1 MNRLLRSLSVFG
13 LALAGTL
20 LPLAS
25 MLAQDSSPDKPVAV
39 VSVASYDQL
48 MKDLSYLTA
57 ASGRPEVGNI
67 IQFVSEP
74 FARHMD
80 TERPAGVLFTIADGD
95 PKGVGFLPIPDFDE
109 LLKVVREKFGAE
121 VEELDNGIMRVT
133 LSQNVYIK
141 QQGEWVFFTDAVRN
155 LNQLPADPSSYLDGL
170 DSKYDVSIRLMVQ
183 NIPEDLRDLALK
195 QIKAG
200 LEMQLDP
207 ALGGGIG
214 ELDEDLAR
222 KLQKNWLESITMLIH
237 ETDELTMGWAV
248 DSASQ
253 RTYVDVVMTAVDGSK
268 FASQMKVL
276 ADSKSSFTG
285 FLLPDA
291 AATFQATSKIP
302 SRDVDQTLAV
312 MKFLRQE
319 ALKGI
324 DKDPNAP
331 SQLKDILNKVLDVVD
346 ETIEDGQM
354 DVGGTV
360 VLGPRSLM
368 FVGGGYVADGKAL
381 AEAFQRV
388 IELAKNEPDVPDVK
402 FNADEHRGVSFHK
415 LTIPIPD
422 NDKDTRKVLG
432 ENLDVVIGTGD
443 NCLYLALGAGSDELL
458 KKVIDKSA
466 ENPALAVPPAQLRVA
481 LKPLIRFLASVNED
495 EKLTRL
501 AESLDETSG
510 GDQLLIAINA
520 VENGIRYRLEVQEG
534 VLQLLGKAS
543 DMQQRN

>member
-1 MNRLLRSLSVFG
+1 M
-13 LALAGTL
+13 
-20 LPLAS
+20 
-25 MLAQDSSPDKPVAV
+25 
-39 VSVASYDQL
+39 
-48 MKDLSYLTA
+48 
-57 ASGRPEVGNI
+57 
-67 IQFVSEP
+67 
-74 FARHMD
+74 
-80 TERPAGVLFTIADGD
+80 
-95 PKGVGFLPIPDFDE
+95 
-109 LLKVVREKFGAE
+109 
-121 VEELDNGIMRVT
+121 
-133 LSQNVYIK
+133 
-141 QQGEWVFFTDAVRN
+141 
-155 LNQLPADPSSYLDGL
+155 
-170 DSKYDVSIRLMVQ
+170 
-183 NIPEDLRDLALK
+183 
-195 QIKAG
+195 
-200 LEMQLDP
+200 
-207 ALGGGIG
+207 
-214 ELDEDLAR
+214 
-222 KLQKNWLESITMLIH
+222 
-237 ETDELTMGWAV
+237 
-248 DSASQ
+248 
-253 RTYVDVVMTAVDGSK
+253 
-268 FASQMKVL
+268 
-276 ADSKSSFTG
+276 
-285 FLLPDA
+285 
-291 AATFQATSKIP
+291 
-302 SRDVDQTLAV
+302 
-312 MKFLRQE
+312 
-319 ALKGI
+319 
-324 DKDPNAP
+324 
-331 SQLKDILNKVLDVVD
+331 NKVLDVVD